1 MEMLIRRRNTTLF
14 QRLIATSRQRCI
26 NVRTTTNDVDKR
38 LFKRRNA
45 TWERRCIN
53 ISAATTLR
61 RQVNVG
67 IRRHLWLL
75 KRRDLT
81 LSRRHLRLARP
92 LFNIFKPNKV
102 HMFCVRKRV
111 KSTYG

>member
-1 MEMLIRRRNTTLF
+1 MRRRNTTLF
-14 QRLIATSRQRCI
+14 QRLIVSSRQRCI

-45 TWERRCIN
+45 TWERCIN

-102 HMFCVRKRV
+102 HMFCIRKRV